1 LRPFSSPRVFR
12 FVPVPYTGI
21 IGAWKVIQLYD
32 QRNDQELHP
41 VSTTRDLPI
50 TTDVWALEWRAV
62 LDVNLPG
69 QFPCAREAIKQF
81 ISQKASPLPRVSRRR
96 LRAYKKS

>member
-21 IGAWKVIQLYD
+21 IGAWKVIRLYD
-32 QRNDQELHP
+32 QRNDEELPP

-50 TTDVWALEWRAV
+50 DY
-62 LDVNLPG
+62 D
-69 QFPCAREAIKQF
+69 
-81 ISQKASPLPRVSRRR
+81 
-96 LRAYKKS
+96 